1 MCQAEVVSLSAER
14 EEESEM
20 KFSGNNTMAAGPVYA
35 TDLAKNVFQVHTFGP
50 HGERRNRQR
59 LSRRKFAEQF
69 ADPQTARGT
78 IVMEACG
85 SSNYWGRRL
94 AELGYQVH
102 LVPPQFVAQRR
113 IGNKTDG
120 NDADAI
126 YAVYRDHRAKPVP
139 LKTLAQQDLATLH
152 RIRERLVNQRTQCR
166 NQVRGLLA
174 ERGVVEKAG
183 NAGFNALLQR
193 LNQTDEAQVSD
204 ALRYAVATVVEQ
216 MDQLQAHI
224 RRIEDQLKAAHK
236 ASPVSQ
242 LLTTAFG
249 VGLITA
255 TACAAEY
262 GSSVARFGSSVARFA
277 DSRQFAAS
285 IGITPA
291 EHSSG
296 EKHRR
301 GSITKRGNPYLRKLL
316 VQGANAVVNLRKR
329 RDDALCLL
337 ARRLFVA
344 HKRRAT
350 VIVAIANR
358 MARIIYAIL
367 KHREPYRPQ
376 GRYLAA
382 QAA

>member
-1 MCQAEVVSLSAER
+1 
-14 EEESEM
+14 
-20 KFSGNNTMAAGPVYA
+20 MAAGPVYA
-35 TDLAKNVFQVHTFGP
+35 VDLAKNVFQVHTFGP

-59 LSRRKFAEQF
+59 LSRRKFADKF
-69 ADPQTARGT
+69 TDPQTPRGT

-85 SSNYWGRRL
+85 SANYWGRRF
-94 AELGYQVH
+94 AELGYRIQ

-113 IGNKTDG
+113 MGNKTGG
-120 NDADAI
+120 NDADTI
-126 YAVYRDHRAKPVP
+126 YAVYGDRRVKPVP
-139 LKTLAQQDLATLH
+139 LKTLAQQDLAALH
-152 RIRERLVNQRTQCR
+152 CIRERLVNQRTQCR

-183 NAGFNALLQR
+183 DAGFSALLQR
-193 LNQTDEAQVSD
+193 LNQADEAQVSD

-216 MDQLQAHI
+216 IDQLQAHI
-224 RRIEDQLKAAHK
+224 RRIEAQLKTAHK

-242 LLTTAFG
+242 LLATTFG

-262 GSSVARFGSSVARFA
+262 GGSVARFA
-277 DSRQFAAS
+277 DSRQFAAN
-285 IGITPA
+285 IGITPG

-296 EKHRR
+296 EKQRR

-316 VQGANAVVNLRKR
+316 VQGANAVVNLRNR

-337 ARRLFVA
+337 ARRLFAA
-344 HKRRAT
+344 HKQRAT

-358 MARIIYAIL
+358 MARIVYAIL

-376 GRYLAA
+376 GRYPAA

>member
-1 MCQAEVVSLSAER
+1 
-14 EEESEM
+14 M
-20 KFSGNNTMAAGPVYA
+20 KFTDNNPMAAAPVYA
-35 TDLAKNVFQVHTFGP
+35 VDLAKNVFQVHTFGP
-50 HGERRNRQR
+50 HGERGHRQR
-59 LSRRKFAEQF
+59 LSRRKFAEKF
-69 ADPQTARGT
+69 THPQTPRGT
-78 IVMEACG
+78 LVMEACG

-94 AELGYQVH
+94 AELGYRIH

-113 IGNKTDG
+113 IGNKNDG
-120 NDADAI
+120 NDADTI
-126 YAVYRDHRAKPVP
+126 YAVYTDRRVKPVP
-139 LKTLAQQDLATLH
+139 LKTLAQQDLTALH

-174 ERGVVEKAG
+174 ERGVVEKPG
-183 NAGFNALLQR
+183 DAGFKALLLR
-193 LNQTDEAQVSD
+193 LNQADEAQVSD
-204 ALRYAVATVVEQ
+204 ALRYALATVVEQ
-216 MDQLQAHI
+216 IDQLQAHI

-236 ASPVSQ
+236 ASPASQ
-242 LLTTAFG
+242 LLATAFG

-262 GSSVARFGSSVARFA
+262 GPSVARFA

-285 IGITPA
+285 IGITPG

-301 GSITKRGNPYLRKLL
+301 GAITQRGNPYLRKLL
-316 VQGANAVVNLRKR
+316 VQGANVVVNLCNR

-337 ARRLFVA
+337 ARRLFAA
-344 HKRRAT
+344 HKRRQT

-376 GRYLAA
+376 GRPLAA